1 MPVMLQIMLI
11 CSVLLLA
18 PSLLIAQDGGLAAAN
33 SWLETHLADSQTSPL
48 SYVFLF
54 LGGIVASLLPC
65 TYPLYPITA
74 NIIRSR
80 SEHEKKTLLHPIMY
94 YSGMASMY
102 FIFGVIAT
110 TSGGAFNSVLRLPLT
125 NVLIAALM
133 LLMGLSAAGLV
144 NLPLFHGTAGGAGRQ
159 GITGTFLLG
168 MGAGLL
174 ASSCVGPV
182 VVSILLVLAS
192 QAAGGFSVG
201 IAFLSAAKMF
211 AFGLGLG
218 VPFLLIG
225 VFGVKL
231 PKSGSWMTAVQYA
244 LALLIVY
251 FSYTYLEKGLAGY
264 GFAPEQI
271 QMVFWG
277 TLSVLAAAYFFQ
289 STTILS
295 LERMNRALWALA
307 GVVGIAL
314 LLRGTA
320 PTASL
325 VATPLTNSAT
335 GTNTASALIER
346 EGQLSWNLRK
356 EAAYAVAKA
365 EGKKVFIDFYAHWC
379 ANCKAFKENTKNS
392 PAFQATLNNAVLL
405 KIYDTDPQFEAYK
418 NDPRFPELKV
428 GLPFFV
434 ITDADGNLLYKTNDY
449 LKTDEMTLFLSE

>member
-1 MPVMLQIMLI
+1 MLYKVL
-11 CSVLLLA
+11 VVALLLM
-18 PSLLIAQDGGLAAAN
+18 PSLLSAQDGGGLATAN
-33 SWLETHLADSQTSPL
+33 SWIETQLASSQTSPI
-48 SYVFLF
+48 SYMFLF

-74 NIIRSR
+74 NIIKAR
-80 SEHEKKTLLHPIMY
+80 SENATGTLLHPIVY
-94 YSGMASMY
+94 YAGLASMY
-102 FIFGVIAT
+102 LLFGLIASV
-110 TSGGAFNSVLRLPLT
+110 SGGAFNTVLRLPLT
-125 NVLIAALM
+125 NVLIAVMM
-133 LLMGLSAAGLV
+133 LLMALSAAGLV
-144 NLPLFHGTAGGAGRQ
+144 NLPFFHGVGGDAGQQ
-159 GITGTFLLG
+159 GIAGTFVLG

-192 QAAGGFSVG
+192 QATGSFALGV
-201 IAFLSAAKMF
+201 ALLSATKMF

-218 VPFLLIG
+218 IPFLLIG

-231 PKSGSWMTAVQYA
+231 PKSGSWMTAVQYT

-277 TLSVLAAAYFFQ
+277 ALAILGAAYFFQ
-289 STTILS
+289 SETIIGF
-295 LERMNRALWALA
+295 ERMNRSLWILA

-314 LLRGTA
+314 LLRGTS
-320 PTASL
+320 PS
-325 VATPLTNSAT
+325 VAA
-335 GTNTASALIER
+335 TNTTKTETTSAAAIEV

-356 EAAYAVAKA
+356 EAAYAAAKT

-379 ANCKAFKENTKNS
+379 ANCKAFKENTKNN
-392 PAFQATLNNAVLL
+392 PTFQTTLKNAVLL
-405 KIYDTDPQFEAYK
+405 KIYDTDPQFEAFR

>member
-1 MPVMLQIMLI
+1 
-11 CSVLLLA
+11 
-18 PSLLIAQDGGLAAAN
+18 
-33 SWLETHLADSQTSPL
+33 
-48 SYVFLF
+48 
-54 LGGIVASLLPC
+54 
-65 TYPLYPITA
+65 
-74 NIIRSR
+74 
-80 SEHEKKTLLHPIMY
+80 
-94 YSGMASMY
+94 
-102 FIFGVIAT
+102 
-110 TSGGAFNSVLRLPLT
+110 
-125 NVLIAALM
+125 
-133 LLMGLSAAGLV
+133 
-144 NLPLFHGTAGGAGRQ
+144 
-159 GITGTFLLG
+159 
-168 MGAGLL
+168 
-174 ASSCVGPV
+174 
-182 VVSILLVLAS
+182 
-192 QAAGGFSVG
+192 
-201 IAFLSAAKMF
+201 MF

>member
-1 MPVMLQIMLI
+1 MWYKILVIALLLVPN
-11 CSVLLLA
+11 LLLA
-18 PSLLIAQDGGLAAAN
+18 QDGLAAAN
-33 SWLETHLADSQTSPL
+33 SWIETQLTSSQTSPA
-48 SYVFLF
+48 SYLFLF
-54 LGGIVASLLPC
+54 LGGIIASLLPC

-74 NIIRSR
+74 NIIKAR
-80 SEHEKKTLLHPIMY
+80 SENAKTMLLHPFVY
-94 YSGMASMY
+94 YAGMASMY

-110 TSGGAFNSVLRLPLT
+110 TSGGAFNTVLRLPLT
-125 NVLIAALM
+125 NVLIAVMM

-144 NLPLFHGTAGGAGRQ
+144 NLPMFHGAGNGAGRQ
-159 GITGTFLLG
+159 GITGTFMLG

-192 QAAGGFSVG
+192 QAAGGFTLGV
-201 IAFLSAAKMF
+201 ALLSAAKMF

-218 VPFLLIG
+218 IPFLLIG
-225 VFGVKL
+225 VFGVRL
-231 PKSGSWMTAVQYA
+231 PKSGSWMTVVQYA

-277 TLSVLAAAYFFQ
+277 ALAILSAAYFFQ
-289 STTILS
+289 PTTTLS
-295 LERMNRALWALA
+295 FERMNRALWMLA
-307 GVVGIAL
+307 GVVGVAL
-314 LLRGTA
+314 FLRGTS
-320 PTASL
+320 PTVSMA
-325 VATPLTNSAT
+325 ATTLTSAAE
-335 GTNTASALIER
+335 GTNTASTLIEH

-356 EAAYAVAKA
+356 EAAYKTAKA

-418 NDPRFPELKV
+418 NDSRFPELKV

-449 LKTDEMTLFLSE
+449 LKTDEMTLFLTE